1 MIETKVKV
9 LFHSGLHA
17 RPASILVKKASGF
30 TSEVALLKGEKKVNA
45 KSIIGVMSLA
55 ATKGSEVTLCIEGN
69 DEQHATNE
77 LIKFF
82 SSDVEA

>member
-9 LFHSGLHA
+9 LFNSGLHA
-17 RPASILVKKASGF
+17 RPASAFVKEASRF
-30 TSEVALLKGEKKVNA
+30 SSEIVLIKEGKKVNA

-55 ATKGSEVTLCIEGN
+55 ATKGSEITLCIEGN

-77 LIKFF
+77 LIEFF
-82 SSDVEA
+82 SSEKEA